1 MNYYVLCLVCWI
13 LLGITGK
20 ISISTSPVTYVSG
33 VRSLDQ
39 SIFRDSRGKVCP
51 STLCPSTRLVD
62 DEVGGRSSRISP
74 CVTLTS
80 SHPRILA
87 VWCLNPSPL
96 SLLFVVRLFFQVFA
110 RGKRGKKEEKRGK
123 EGEG

>member
-39 SIFRDSRGKVCP
+39 SIFRSFEIPAGKCVRARCVRQRGSWTMKSAADHRESRRV
-51 STLCPSTRLVD
+51 
-62 DEVGGRSSRISP
+62 SP
-74 CVTLTS
+74 LR
-80 SHPRILA
+80 PRILG
-87 VWCLNPSPL
+87 S
-96 SLLFVVRLFFQVFA
+96 SLCGA
-110 RGKRGKKEEKRGK
+110 
-123 EGEG
+123 